1 MQSLI
6 IIYFLSSFS
15 TQASFASC
23 HRTIL
28 HHTIMHHFALSM
40 KRKEGELTL
49 HLQMRLSY
57 KAKYMFFEKLWTKN
71 RTMEGKNATSSII
84 TIINRTKK
92 GTML

>member
-1 MQSLI
+1 
-6 IIYFLSSFS
+6 
-15 TQASFASC
+15 
-23 HRTIL
+23 
-28 HHTIMHHFALSM
+28 MHHFALSM